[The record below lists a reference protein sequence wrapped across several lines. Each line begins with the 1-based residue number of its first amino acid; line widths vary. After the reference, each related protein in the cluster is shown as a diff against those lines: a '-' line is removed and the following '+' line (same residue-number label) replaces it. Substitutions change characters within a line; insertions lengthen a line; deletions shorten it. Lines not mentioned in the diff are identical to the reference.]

1 MLVYINNTSNNIMD
15 ISKYYSTSG
24 MKTKEWG
31 QASWKHLFVSI
42 MGAYPVVVD
51 KQNKE
56 HKRIKK
62 SFYYQFYILQDTL
75 PCIFCRNSY
84 QQFFN
89 ELPIKNFMDTRLN
102 LMYWL
107 YLIKDKVN
115 QKLIIQEKECF
126 DNEKKKLDKQLKLKR
141 ISKKEHTAKIKKIT
155 EETFIT
161 KPSPPFSEILD
172 YYESFRAGCSVKAQ
186 TCK

>member
-1 MLVYINNTSNNIMD
+1 MD
-15 ISKYYSTSG
+15 ITKYHSTSG

-31 QASWKHLFVSI
+31 PASWKHLFVSI
-42 MGAYPVVVD
+42 MGAYPVTID
-51 KQNKE
+51 ISNKE
-56 HKRIKK
+56 HLRIRK

-75 PCIFCRNSY
+75 PCIFCRRSY
-84 QQFFN
+84 QQFFK
-89 ELPIKNFMDTRLN
+89 ELPIKSYMDTRLN

-115 QKLIIQEKECF
+115 TKLIAQERECF
-126 DNEKKKLDKQLKLKR
+126 ENEKKKLDKKFN
-141 ISKKEHTAKIKKIT
+141 SKKIT
-155 EETFIT
+155 KKEYQKTLKQIEKDTFIT

-172 YYESFRAGCSVKAQ
+172 YYESFRATCSAKAQ